1 MTFPL
6 GFLAS
11 CRTKASPRLKFGLPF
26 LTLAWRRPAS
36 TASSQ
41 AGITVLPVLTYFLP
55 LDYLLGYPRHNRP
68 SYLPRVCKRTSHD
81 SASPQ
86 RATRVA

>member
-1 MTFPL
+1 
-6 GFLAS
+6 
-11 CRTKASPRLKFGLPF
+11 
-26 LTLAWRRPAS
+26 
-36 TASSQ
+36 
-41 AGITVLPVLTYFLP
+41 VLTYFLP